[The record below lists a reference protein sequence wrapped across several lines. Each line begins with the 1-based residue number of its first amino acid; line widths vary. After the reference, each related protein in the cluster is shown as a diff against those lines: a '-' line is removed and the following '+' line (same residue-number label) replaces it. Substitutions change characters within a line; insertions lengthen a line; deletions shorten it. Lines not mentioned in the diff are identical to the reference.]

1 MHIQVCP
8 KCGSEFQPHV
18 TQCIDCGSATET
30 RLESPLAGLE
40 AASEER
46 DEFSV
51 PGEGEACSV
60 RVGDYPAALDL
71 AAWLEEHRVSCRVR
85 RHPAN
90 CRSYTVWVAPEDLE
104 RALAL
109 DRENFATQVPDAPDM
124 PIELP
129 ADRCPAC
136 GARIAP
142 TASECPDCGLVV
154 DYAPEGPDGGAAA

>member
-30 RLESPLAGLE
+30 RWDSPP
-40 AASEER
+40 ASLGQAPEPR
-46 DEFSV
+46 DDLSV
-51 PGEGEACSV
+51 PSEGEACSV
-60 RVGDYPAALDL
+60 RVGDFDAVRDL
-71 AAWLEEHRVSCRVR
+71 AVWLEEQGVSCRVR

-90 CRSYTVWVAPEDLE
+90 RRAYTVWVAPEDLE

-109 DRENFATQVPDAPDM
+109 DREQFAVQVPDAPDM

-136 GARIAP
+136 GAGLAP
-142 TASECPDCGLVV
+142 TACECPDCGLVV
-154 DYAPEGPDGGAAA
+154 DYPPR

>member
-1 MHIQVCP
+1 MSDGPMHIQVCP
-8 KCGSEFQPHV
+8 QCGSEFQPHV

-40 AASEER
+40 AAAPEVR
-46 DEFSV
+46 DDLSV
-51 PGEGEACSV
+51 PTEDDACSV
-60 RVGDYPAALDL
+60 RVGDFDAARDL
-71 AAWLEEHRVSCRVR
+71 AAWLEEHGVSCRVR

-90 CRSYTVWVAPEDLE
+90 RRAYTVWVAPEDLE

-109 DRENFATQVPDAPDM
+109 DREQFAAQVPDAPDM

-136 GARIAP
+136 GAQLAP
-142 TASECPDCGLVV
+142 TAPECPDCGLVV
-154 DYAPEGPDGGAAA
+154 DYPSD

>member
-1 MHIQVCP
+1 MYIQVCP

-30 RLESPLAGLE
+30 RLESPLGGLE
-40 AASEER
+40 AAPEER
-46 DEFSV
+46 DDLSV
-51 PGEGEACSV
+51 PSEGEACSV

-71 AAWLEEHRVSCRVR
+71 AAWLEEHGVPCRVR
-85 RHPAN
+85 RHSTER
-90 CRSYTVWVAPEDLE
+90 RSYAVWVAPEDLE
-104 RALAL
+104 RALEL
-109 DRENFATQVPDAPDM
+109 DRENFAAQVPDAPDM

-142 TASECPDCGLVV
+142 TAPECPDCGLVV
-154 DYAPEGPDGGAAA
+154 DYAPEEPAP